1 MIKTE
6 GLKLSIHYDN
16 EELKA
21 AIAKKLRI
29 RKSDIGETRVLR
41 EALDARKK
49 PHLYKVVT
57 AECALYADEAA
68 ILAKNRGKAELSV
81 PYHYEI
87 PPNRYS
93 GKFRPLVVGAGPA
106 GLFGGL
112 VLAKAGLNPLIVE
125 GGRDCASRKADILS
139 FCGGGAFHP
148 ESNIQFGE
156 GGAGMFSDGKLT
168 TGTKDPRHREIIQT
182 MIRCGAPEE
191 IGYLA
196 KPHVG
201 SDFLADMSSNLRR
214 EIESYGG
221 EFLFG
226 TKLTDIRVEKG
237 KLVAAVLTD
246 ETGDR
251 EIPCDHLMAAIGH
264 SARET
269 VQMLLNRGVEMT
281 RKPFSIGARIEH
293 LQRDINIAQYGEA
306 WASLTADYKL
316 STHLENGRSV
326 YTFCMCPGGTVVPA
340 ASEAGSVVTNGMSEW
355 ARDTENANSAL
366 LVSVRPEDFPGDGVL
381 AGTEWQSALEKKAFE
396 LGGGGYFA
404 PAQRVAD
411 FLAGRPTE
419 RWGKVKPSYR
429 PGVTMCDLAVLFPS
443 FITESLR
450 EALPLLGKKLKGFD
464 DGDAVLTAVETRSS
478 APYRILRDE
487 SGVSSIEGLYPAGEG
502 GGYAGGIMS
511 SAADG
516 MKMAEKILGFGG

>member
-6 GLKLSIHYDN
+6 GLKLSIHYDK

-29 RKSDIGETRVLR
+29 RKSDIKEIRVLR
-41 EALDARKK
+41 EAVDARKK
-49 PHLYKVVT
+49 PRLYKVVT
-57 AECALYADEAA
+57 AECALYPDETTV
-68 ILAKNRGKAELSV
+68 LAKNKGKGLLSV
-81 PYHYEI
+81 SYHYEI
-87 PPNRYS
+87 PPNRYR

-112 VLAKAGLNPLIVE
+112 VLAKAGLKPLIVE
-125 GGRDCASRKADILS
+125 GGKPCGDRKKDILS
-139 FCGGGAFHP
+139 FCGGGAFRP

-168 TGTKDPRHREIIQT
+168 TGTKDPRHREIIET

-191 IGYLA
+191 IAYLA

-201 SDFLADMSSNLRR
+201 SDYLADMSTNLRR
-214 EIESYGG
+214 EIEGYGG

-226 TKLTDIRVEKG
+226 TKLTDIRVESG

-246 ETGDR
+246 EAGER

-269 VQMLLNRGVEMT
+269 VQMLLRRGAEMT

-293 LQRDINIAQYGEA
+293 LQRDINIAQYGEE

-340 ASEAGSVVTNGMSEW
+340 ASEAESVVTNGMSEW

-366 LVSVRPEDFPGDGVL
+366 LVSVRPEDFPGDSVL
-381 AGTEWQSALEKKAFE
+381 AGLEWQRALERKAFAM
-396 LGGGGYFA
+396 GGGGYFA
-404 PAQRVAD
+404 PAQRVED
-411 FLAGRPTE
+411 FLSGRPTE

-429 PGVTMCDLAVLFPS
+429 PGVTMCDLAALFPS

-487 SGVSSIEGLYPAGEG
+487 NGVSSIGGLYPAGEG

-516 MKMAEKILGFGG
+516 MKIAEKILGFGG